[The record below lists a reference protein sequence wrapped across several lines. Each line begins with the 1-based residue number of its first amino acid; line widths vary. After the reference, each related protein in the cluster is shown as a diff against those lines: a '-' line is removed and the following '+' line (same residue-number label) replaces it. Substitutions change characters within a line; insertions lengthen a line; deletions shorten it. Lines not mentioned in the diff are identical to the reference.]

1 MRLILL
7 VFLLAACAS
16 EPAVVPRPLPVA
28 AVAQGSTEPIRFETL
43 GMGSMR
49 RGQEIGR
56 YVWGI
61 DCAPPY
67 SAAFWTTGR
76 SLRQGATWA
85 ERFYEVMADAGFTVA
100 GGEDHFFDKRPAG
113 ARARFAV
120 HAELRDVRLRL
131 CNWTDWLFGWDKGIR
146 GDGTVRVEWAVTVP
160 EEERLVYRVTT
171 VGSATLNRAVP
182 EGDLALIEEAYTNAA
197 VALAADAGFRAALTR
212 DGAVAPPF
220 PSPFQGGAS
229 PVPVAPAATAAPASD
244 ASAPLATPVAF
255 PVVFRGVLE
264 DNAARIAAASARVG
278 QGRGVVVGEAGGWSY
293 LLVPNVALGEDV
305 EVSVRP
311 ARGQALRGRVE
322 RRDARTGVALVRVSD
337 RLPAL
342 PARLEEP
349 EVSEPVYALSDGG
362 ASFAGGILAGQGD
375 GVLHADLTGGEVAP
389 GDPLLDEAGNLLGIA
404 VPAPPHGRPAAAG
417 LGVFLPVAAAFKA
430 LGIGELGNGAPA
442 GHKPNLDGRG
452 MPPT

>member
-28 AVAQGSTEPIRFETL
+28 PVAQGSTEPIRFESL
-43 GMGSMR
+43 GMGSLR

-76 SLRQGATWA
+76 GLRQGATWA
-85 ERFYEVMADAGFTVA
+85 ERFYEVMTDAGFTVA
-100 GGEDHFFDKRPAG
+100 GGEDHFFDKRQAG
-113 ARARFAV
+113 ERARFAV

-160 EEERLVYRVTT
+160 EEERLVYRTTT

-212 DGAVAPPF
+212 DGPVAAPV

-229 PVPVAPAATAAPASD
+229 PAAAVPAAPAGD
-244 ASAPLATPVAF
+244 ASASLAT

-278 QGRGVVVGEAGGWSY
+278 QGRGVVVGEAGGRSY
-293 LLVPNVALGEDV
+293 LLVPSAALGEDV

-311 ARGQALRGRVE
+311 ARGHALRGTVE
-322 RRDARTGVALVRVSD
+322 RRDARTGLALVRVPD

-362 ASFAGGILAGQGD
+362 ASFAGGILAGRGE

-404 VPAPPHGRPAAAG
+404 VPTPPHAGPAAAG
-417 LGVFLPVAAAFKA
+417 LGVFLPAATAFKA
-430 LGIGELGNGAPA
+430 LGIGELANGAPA

>member
-1 MRLILL
+1 MPLL
-7 VFLLAACAS
+7 LFVFLLAACAGG
-16 EPAVVPRPLPVA
+16 PAVVPRPLPVA
-28 AVAQGSTEPIRFETL
+28 PVAPGSTETMRFEDF

-56 YVWGI
+56 YVWDI
-61 DCAPPY
+61 DCGPPY
-67 SAAFWTTGR
+67 SAAYWTTGR
-76 SLRQGATWA
+76 NLRQGATWA
-85 ERFYEVMADAGFTVA
+85 ERFYDVMADAGFTVA
-100 GGEDHFFDKRPAG
+100 GGEDHFFDKRAAG

-146 GDGTVRVEWAVTVP
+146 GDGTVRVDWAVTVP

-171 VGSATLNRAVP
+171 VGSATLNHAVP
-182 EGDLALIEEAYTNAA
+182 QGDLLLIEEAYTNAA

-212 DGAVAPPF
+212 DGPVVPPVL
-220 PSPFQGGAS
+220 SPFQGGAS
-229 PVPVAPAATAAPASD
+229 PIATAPTAPMPD
-244 ASAPLATPVAF
+244 ASVPDASVPLATPVAL
-255 PVVFRGVLE
+255 RGVLE

-278 QGRGVVVGEAGGWSY
+278 RGRGVVVGEAGGRSY
-293 LLVPNVALGEDV
+293 LLVPNAALGEDV

-311 ARGQALRGRVE
+311 AGGPALRGTVE
-322 RRDARTGVALVRVSD
+322 RRDARSGLSLVRVPD

-342 PARLEEP
+342 PVRLEEP
-349 EVSEPVYALSDGG
+349 EVSEPVYALADGG
-362 ASFAGGILAGQGD
+362 TSFAGGILAGRGE

-404 VPAPPHGRPAAAG
+404 VPASPHGGPAAAG
-417 LGVFLPVAAAFKA
+417 LGVFLPAAVAFDT
-430 LGIGELGNGAPA
+430 LGIAAPGIGQPA